1 MKKRIA
7 IFISG
12 RGSNME
18 AIVRN
23 AQTGILKDCCTIAIV
38 LANKKETRGLEVA
51 RLLGIDTAVIESK
64 GKKKAEFETEV
75 LALLEREDIDYIVL
89 AGFMRILSLRI
100 VSRYRKRIINIHP
113 ADTARFKGLGAYEW
127 AFGKGLQSTKI
138 TVHHVDEGV
147 DTGPVIA
154 QKEVDLTGATTLEE
168 VQQRGLKVEHEFYS
182 QVLKQVFTAHNGV
195 ER

>member
-7 IFISG
+7 ILISG

-23 AQTGILKDCCTIAIV
+23 VQAGMLQDCCTVEIV
-38 LANKKETRGLEVA
+38 LSNKRDACGLEVA

-75 LALLEREDIDYIVL
+75 LALLEEKHIDYIVL
-89 AGFMRILSLRI
+89 AGFMRILSPRI

-138 TVHHVDEGV
+138 TVHYVDEGV

-154 QKEVDLTGATTLEE
+154 QKEVDFTGATTLEE
-168 VQQRGLKVEHEFYS
+168 VEQRGLKVEHEFYS
-182 QVLKQVFTAHNGV
+182 RVLKQVVTAHNGV